1 MKIKFIKIPLIIIF
15 LFIFNYNS
23 SSATTVEK
31 IEILGNDRISQE
43 TIKLFSEISLNDKM
57 NKNELNLII
66 KRLYETDF
74 FKNISVSFENN
85 ILLIKVEENPI
96 IENID
101 YRGIKAEKILRA
113 LKENALVKPRS
124 SYNEIKLKNEK
135 ERLQEVLKKLGYY
148 RAKIELY
155 VENEK
160 NNLVSLVYKF
170 ELGKKAKIKKI
181 SFVGNK
187 LFKDKK
193 LRRIIVSSEYKFWKF
208 LTGRKFLNQDL
219 VEFDNRLLTNFYKNN
234 GYYNVQV
241 NSSFAKM
248 INKDEFELVFNIDAK
263 SMVFFGD
270 LSLNLPSDFDENNFK
285 KIKKLFN
292 KIKGTPYSIN
302 MIDKILDEIDLI
314 SSIEQYQFIN
324 ATVVENLIE
333 NKLNL
338 EFKILETEKFYVQK
352 INIYGN
358 NITSENVIRNK
369 FEVDE
374 GDPFNEI
381 LVNKSINNLKSLN
394 YFKKVNS
401 NIIEDKNNKT
411 KIINVTVEEKP
422 TGELSATAGFGT
434 DGSSIG
440 FGIKENNFLGNGIKF
455 DSNFLVSSETLK
467 GKFSLTNPNF
477 NNSDKSVY
485 LSLEAQEID
494 NFNTTGYKTNK
505 TGISFGTN
513 FEYYDDLFLG
523 VGNSNFYEKIETNS
537 TASARQKAQEGNYWD
552 SLLKLSFNYD
562 KRNQKFQTSS
572 GFRSYY
578 AIDVPFIS
586 DTYTIKNYYT
596 NSYYFDLFDKNIST
610 ISFYIEAAN
619 SLKNEDIKLSER
631 IKIPSRRLRGF
642 ENGRV
647 GPKDGDDYIG
657 GNYAYSLNFSSTIP
671 QLFEESQNVDI
682 LFFADVADI
691 WGVDYDSSLN
701 NNEIRS
707 SVGLGLDWLS
717 PIGPMNFSIAQPI
730 TKANSDKTE
739 TFRFNL
745 GTSF

>member
-15 LFIFNYNS
+15 LFIFKFNS
-23 SSATTVEK
+23 SSAATVEQ

-43 TIKLFSEISLNDKM
+43 TIKLFSEISLNDKI

-85 ILLIKVEENPI
+85 ILSIKVEENPI

-187 LFKDKK
+187 IFKDKK

-219 VEFDNRLLTNFYKNN
+219 VEFDNRLLINFYKNN

-248 INKDEFELVFNIDAK
+248 INEDEFELVFNIDAK
-263 SMVFFGD
+263 SKVFFGD

-292 KIKGTPYSIN
+292 KIRGTPYSIN

-358 NITSENVIRNK
+358 NITSENVIRNR

-477 NNSDKSVY
+477 NNSDKSIY